1 MSLRFVGRFEFI
13 GSSAIASDP
22 TSGLKIF
29 DALDFGASDDDM
41 HNEGKRVLLSCYS
54 QQQPFIEKTQ
64 SMNMVQLDST
74 FVEEVLTFT
83 VNENPDQD
91 AINEHGPAGLYV
103 RGGGPPFTVNENP
116 DHLSGRPSQYCMSL
130 ERPTLTLDGVVS
142 GMMTNSAYQQD
153 QSLRNKYSAKVAAV
167 LRLIA
172 KSLRHL
178 HSNGVVHGD
187 LCAEKCG
194 KFDDGWKLMGR
205 LEVQQVGSTFVHM
218 GGTAIPPEAI
228 GEVDSGVVVDTD
240 SIPVA
245 ITQQNEVSPSI
256 DVWGFGKLAYEVFV
270 GKNLVDFD
278 DIRNPSND
286 VVGLLELMEW
296 NEDNLRMVF
305 EDLLD
310 VGIPESGA
318 DLIASCLLPAASS
331 RPGSMDE
338 VLDNPFWKD
347 IRKYRQSSRQR
358 SRRSYAATSE
368 VGEI

>member
-1 MSLRFVGRFEFI
+1 M
-13 GSSAIASDP
+13 
-22 TSGLKIF
+22 
-29 DALDFGASDDDM
+29 DA
-41 HNEGKRVLLSCYS
+41 
-54 QQQPFIEKTQ
+54 QTQ

-74 FVEEVLTFT
+74 FVEEVLT
-83 VNENPDQD
+83 
-91 AINEHGPAGLYV
+91 
-103 RGGGPPFTVNENP
+103 FTVNENP